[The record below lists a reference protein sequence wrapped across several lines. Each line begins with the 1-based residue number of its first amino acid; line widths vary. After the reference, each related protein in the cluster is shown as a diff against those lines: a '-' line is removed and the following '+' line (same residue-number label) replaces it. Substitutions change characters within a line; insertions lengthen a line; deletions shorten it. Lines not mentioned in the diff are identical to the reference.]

1 MRNTRRG
8 NRCLHVTQGVLICA
22 VPESGG
28 TVLDVNGKHKQEGT
42 VALESRCGTVPHLRR
57 SQVSESL
64 GRSQEAPLLGQ
75 QGKALLNPTGFQVLC
90 CLSPENVLSV
100 RFGDRVGGG
109 RHTFLQTALFW
120 CPRLEF
126 LSFLCLQYWGPFQC
140 GFLFV

>member
-42 VALESRCGTVPHLRR
+42 VALESRCGTVPHLR
-57 SQVSESL
+57 SQVSESSCKPSAYL

-75 QGKALLNPTGFQVLC
+75 RGKALLNPTGFQALC

-109 RHTFLQTALFW
+109 RDTPS
-120 CPRLEF
+120 CRL
-126 LSFLCLQYWGPFQC
+126 PFS
-140 GFLFV
+140 GVHGWNS